1 MISAGTFSLQ
11 IFPSA
16 LFSWDYGDLRAVGI
30 DFGTTNCAVAV
41 AEDGVVEVA
50 RFGAAQDLETFRSV
64 LYFDGAPS
72 RGRKR
77 PLAGPSA
84 IEAYLVR
91 ETPGRLIQSL
101 KSFLSSALF
110 RETWV
115 HNERYSVEDLTASMA
130 LSLRE
135 QAERQFG
142 NLGKRAVL
150 GRPVRFVGADTTEAD
165 ALAVSRL
172 EQAFRRAGFEEIVF
186 EFEPVGAAYF
196 YESTLDHDERIVIA
210 DFGGGTSDFTL
221 LKVGPGLKRGVRRR
235 GILATAGLPLAG
247 DSFDAKIV
255 RNVVS
260 PMLGLGTEY
269 RSLDKMLPMPSS
281 VYLKLEKWHHLSFL
295 KTQETLRML
304 RSLQVQAEEP
314 SKIEALIH
322 LVESDAGYNLH
333 RAVQRTKLE
342 LSSRQQ
348 SEFEYEDPC
357 VSIRQVVTRGD
368 FEDWIEP
375 ELSSISDSV
384 DALLRDGKTQPDQ
397 VDQVFLTGGTS
408 LVPAVRRIF
417 EYRFGTERV
426 QAGNEFTSVARG
438 LALRADQRRG
448 RAKAT

>member
-1 MISAGTFSLQ
+1 
-11 IFPSA
+11 
-16 LFSWDYGDLRAVGI
+16 LRAVGI

-41 AEDGVVEVA
+41 STGGIVETA
-50 RFGAAQDLETFRSV
+50 RFGAAALETFRSV
-64 LYFDGAPS
+64 LYFEGAQS

-77 PLAGPSA
+77 PMAGPAA
-84 IEAYLVR
+84 IDAYLAR

-115 HNERYSVEDLTASMA
+115 NNERYSVEDLTASMA

-142 NLGKRAVL
+142 DLGKRVVL
-150 GRPVRFVGADTTEAD
+150 GRPVRFVGADTREAD

-172 EQAFRRAGFEEIVF
+172 EQAFRRAGFDEIIL

-210 DFGGGTSDFTL
+210 DFGGGTSDFSL
-221 LKVGPGLKRGVRRR
+221 LKVGPRLKRR
-235 GILATAGLPLAG
+235 GIVATAGLQLAG
-247 DSFDAKIV
+247 DAFDAKIV

-260 PMLGLGTEY
+260 PMLGLGSEY
-269 RSLDKMLPMPSS
+269 RSLDKMLPVPPS

-295 KTQETLRML
+295 KTQDTLRML
-304 RSLQVQAEEP
+304 TSLQVQAEEP
-314 SKIEALIH
+314 AKIAALID
-322 LVESDAGYNLH
+322 LIENDAGYNLH
-333 RAVQRTKLE
+333 RAVQRTKVE

-348 SEFEYEDPC
+348 SDFVYEDPC
-357 VSIRQVVTRGD
+357 VSIRQTVSRAD

-375 ELSSISDSV
+375 ELSRISDSV
-384 DALLRDGKTQPDQ
+384 DALLRDAKTRSEQ
-397 VDQVFLTGGTS
+397 VDRVFLTGGTS

-417 EYRFGTERV
+417 EHRFGPDRV
-426 QAGNEFTSVARG
+426 QSGDEFTSVARG
-438 LALRADQRRG
+438 LALRAARP
-448 RAKAT
+448 